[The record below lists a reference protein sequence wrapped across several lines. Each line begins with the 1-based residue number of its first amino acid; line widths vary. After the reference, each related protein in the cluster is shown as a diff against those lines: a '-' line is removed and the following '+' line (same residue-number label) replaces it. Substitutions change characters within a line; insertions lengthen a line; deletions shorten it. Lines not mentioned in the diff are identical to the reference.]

1 MNTVLI
7 ILGILAV
14 GVAVYLY
21 FYKTGKINDRDGDYI
36 PDEVEDKLE
45 DVKEDVAEAA
55 AKAKKRV
62 KRVKEEIGDVAD
74 AIKEVGNQLGDVGKA
89 VKGKPRR
96 GRKPK
101 GKPKTKPGHTF
112 SGYKK

>member
-1 MNTVLI
+1 M
-7 ILGILAV
+7 A
-14 GVAVYLY
+14 
-21 FYKTGKINDRDGDYI
+21 
-36 PDEVEDKLE
+36 EVK
-45 DVKEDVAEAA
+45 
-55 AKAKKRV
+55 AKVKKRV
-62 KRVKEEIGDVAD
+62 KRVKEEVKDVAD

-101 GKPKTKPGHTF
+101 STPKPKPGHTF

>member
-36 PDEVEDKLE
+36 PDEIEDKVE
-45 DVKEDVAEAA
+45 DVKEDVAEVK
-55 AKAKKRV
+55 AKVKKRV
-62 KRVKEEIGDVAD
+62 KRVKEEVKDVAD
-74 AIKEVGNQLGDVGKA
+74 ALKEVGNQLGDVGKA

-101 GKPKTKPGHTF
+101 STPKPKPGHTI